1 MRPSYHR
8 GDGRIRGAS
17 RPNPPCLH
25 RRPATAGSSLPC
37 LVCAIAENARAVTS
51 VHRVDLVVSNR
62 LKNIKPATP
71 KRTPAKQ
78 ANQLCVESLSIQPYE
93 IAGEVGRV
101 PDVVDGRNER
111 KDKEN
116 TKPSPKRVSNSISN
130 FLRPVSPAY
139 VLDIKPN
146 RTEYAPSSLSIELFQ
161 GSESGHVSDST
172 STPPPNL
179 ESHEAVWEQHCVNTW
194 REKPRSGLAIVSTCL
209 HPRPTSPP
217 KVKSPVLD
225 ASVPRPASRP
235 ATSNANS
242 SSRGIRRSHSGPAP
256 ADTSKHDAL
265 RREAGRRCSLRIPSP
280 DSPKDRESLEA
291 LRNGNATRKEV
302 KATAGKASW
311 ALAVDE
317 GLVFGS
323 WGHESGGGIEGWA
336 VDDGL

>member
-1 MRPSYHR
+1 MRAALHGHQKR
-8 GDGRIRGAS
+8 AS
-17 RPNPPCLH
+17 SRFLSAPPDK
-25 RRPATAGSSLPC
+25 RSVVG
-37 LVCAIAENARAVTS
+37 RAVTS

-194 REKPRSGLAIVSTCL
+194 REVLLLYPTLLRELTICCRWILHKDCYLCL
-209 HPRPTSPP
+209 
-217 KVKSPVLD
+217 
-225 ASVPRPASRP
+225 VPHA
-235 ATSNANS
+235 
-242 SSRGIRRSHSGPAP
+242 
-256 ADTSKHDAL
+256 
-265 RREAGRRCSLRIPSP
+265 
-280 DSPKDRESLEA
+280 
-291 LRNGNATRKEV
+291 
-302 KATAGKASW
+302 
-311 ALAVDE
+311 
-317 GLVFGS
+317 
-323 WGHESGGGIEGWA
+323 
-336 VDDGL
+336 